1 MTCGSTQFQPFVR
14 MVLLSRQI
22 RGKGGSVEDAGLGGG
37 VVVTRGSVVVA
48 ALDEKR
54 YC

>member
-1 MTCGSTQFQPFVR
+1 